1 MDTPTRHPH
10 RAGVGC
16 HIIAFNPI
24 NDVTAD
30 LPQPALPEMER
41 APAVLVIIAS
51 HHTAQPDPPGDP
63 TPTPV
68 RVLGDSVSSR
78 GIACAIRPFF

>member
-24 NDVTAD
+24 NDVGAD
-30 LPQPALPEMER
+30 LHQRALPEMER

-51 HHTAQPDPPGDP
+51 HQVRLTYPLGTPP
-63 TPTPV
+63 
-68 RVLGDSVSSR
+68 RVGKGIGRLG
-78 GIACAIRPFF
+78 